1 MAGPVPYLYLPG
13 TAREALI
20 TYQKVFGGEL
30 QLSTYQEFQ
39 RTDGPGEAIAHG
51 ELGGGPVQLFA
62 ADAVEGDPSLS
73 MTGLHFALLGTADPG
88 TMRGWF
94 EPLRRGPGGGSA
106 AGAAVGRQRRPGGG
120 PVRRA
125 LADRVPGLRP
135 LPRPAPAVESVP
147 HTRSRLQHPW
157 NRSSTVSSRV
167 QGAPPCPQ

>member
-94 EPLRRGPGGGSA
+94 EQLSAGGRVVDPL
-106 AGAAVGRQRRPGGG
+106 Q
-120 PVRRA
+120 VR
-125 LADRVPGLRP
+125 LWGDSDGQVVDRFGVHWLIGY
-135 LPRPAPAVESVP
+135 
-147 HTRSRLQHPW
+147 
-157 NRSSTVSSRV
+157 
-167 QGAPPCPQ
+167 QG